1 METVEDFNYVFQPS
15 LRRDVPVRLATATFI
30 PEAENA
36 IFHGVPGMGKSHLGI
51 APGCK
56 GLPARVSGTL

>member
-30 PEAENA
+30 PEAE
-36 IFHGVPGMGKSHLGI
+36 
-51 APGCK
+51 K
-56 GLPARVSGTL
+56 GYPALFDTAAGRERRRRITAGNSTMSCGA